1 MRIGLFCAAL
11 IASGSQAI
19 QIRSESDSTTYT
31 DDDALS
37 QVYSTLDSYEG
48 MLQAMKDEEI
58 LAQIAADI
66 ESESDAESNSCSE
79 SEG

>member
-19 QIRSESDSTTYT
+19 QIRSESDAATYT
-31 DDDALS
+31 SEDALS
-37 QVYSTLDSYEG
+37 QVYTTLDSYEG